1 MRIPGGKPPRE
12 KDVEALDI
20 KGQLAAGA
28 LKLVGKL
35 PLRWSR
41 RLGGLAG
48 NMAVATRGESLR
60 VSRINL
66 EHCYPAMDPA
76 RRNSLARQ
84 SVVNTAMTG
93 FEVASLWR
101 QPWSRAEDAIVR
113 VRNQQLLTDGVEEG
127 RGVLVLAPH
136 IGNWEI
142 FGQFL
147 ATVGPT
153 TSLYAP
159 PKIAALD
166 PVIRSGRESTGAKL
180 VPTNVRGV
188 RALLKALK
196 AGDIVGVLPDQE
208 PDASGGDFAPFFGHP
223 TLTMTLAY
231 NLIQRTGCKVVFG
244 FGKRV
249 PEGFELVLLPAE
261 QAIYSEEQKVSLA
274 ALNRG
279 VEACIAEAP
288 EQYQWEYK
296 RFRRG
301 PEGKTGIY
309 RRS

>member
-1 MRIPGGKPPRE
+1 M
-12 KDVEALDI
+12 DI

-28 LKLVGKL
+28 LKLVGAL

-41 RLGGLAG
+41 RLGGLVG
-48 NMAVATRGESLR
+48 YVAATTGSDSLR
-60 VSRINL
+60 ISRINL
-66 EHCYPAMDPA
+66 ARCYPAMSHKQ
-76 RRNSLARQ
+76 RQRLARE

-142 FGQFL
+142 FGQYL

-166 PVIRSGRESTGAKL
+166 PVIRAGRESTGANL

-188 RALLKALK
+188 RSLLKALK
-196 AGDIVGVLPDQE
+196 AGEIVGVLPDQE
-208 PDASGGDFAPFFGHP
+208 PDETGGDFAPFFGQP
-223 TLTMTLAY
+223 ALTMTLAY

-249 PEGFELVLLPAE
+249 KGGFELVLLPAE
-261 QAIYSEEQKVSLA
+261 QAIYNEEQKVSLA

-296 RFRRG
+296 RFRRQ
-301 PEGKTGIY
+301 PEGKSRIY
-309 RRS
+309 QKK